1 MATAQPIVV
10 RGYRETVRAFARTD
24 KSTRKM
30 MRDTLKPVGE
40 IVREEWSL
48 RFGQDIDPRSA
59 AGLRT
64 RVRQRGVSV
73 EQSLRKTTGL
83 RPDYGRLQQSYGD
96 QALEDK
102 REAVVKEYEDGMERV
117 VDNFSK

>member
-1 MATAQPIVV
+1 MPTRAPSRRGRREQIAEPRLEGAELRAT
-10 RGYRETVRAFARTD
+10 
-24 KSTRKM
+24 
-30 MRDTLKPVGE
+30 
-40 IVREEWSL
+40 
-48 RFGQDIDPRSA
+48 A

-83 RPDYGRLQQSYGD
+83 RPDYGRLQQGYGD

-102 REAVVKEYEDGMERV
+102 RGDVVEKYEDGMDRV
-117 VDNFSK
+117 VDHFSR

>member
-1 MATAQPIVV
+1 MAGEQSIVV
-10 RGYRETVRAFARTD
+10 RGYRETVRAFNRTE
-24 KSTRKM
+24 KETRKM
-30 MRDTLKPVGE
+30 MRDTLRPVGE
-40 IVREEWSL
+40 IVREEWSQ

-83 RPDYGRLQQSYGD
+83 RPDYGRLQQGYGD

-102 REAVVKEYEDGMERV
+102 RGDVVEKYEDGMDRV
-117 VDNFSK
+117 VDHFSR